1 MNARNIPNQNEKLLS
16 DVSAS
21 RRSFL
26 KTLGITT
33 AGLTTLGLTDSVET
47 SAQPLA
53 ELKALA
59 TAPSSFMD
67 EWFWLKVRMQFVLK
81 PDLIY
86 LNTGTEGAMPRIV
99 LNKMRD
105 YFRQFASFPYDA
117 IINDPCMGAGLSSE
131 IDALAAFFGADKEE
145 IVITT
150 NTIEGLGWVSNGLD
164 LAEGDEVLSTTQF
177 RPYSSCWQVLIDRK
191 KITLTEVELPIKP
204 SNKQEIIDLFEKAIT
219 PRTKVMTF
227 CHINYTNGLRMPV
240 KELCDLAKQ
249 HGIITLIDGA
259 HAPGMIT
266 FDLHEMGCDFYAG
279 SLHKWLCGPPGT
291 GILYLRKDMVQH
303 LWPTECEV
311 YTAGAGT
318 IINCD
323 KFNGRGQLITPAIA
337 TLLDA
342 MDLQNTIGRDTIQ
355 KRILALNKYCKERII
370 DEWGPEKLLS
380 PAADNEDLCTGLV
393 AFNPFETPYATQPN
407 NISAVYKAL
416 YAKKIAVRTIGY
428 KEKHAD
434 EKPISALRI
443 STHLY
448 NNYDQIDTAI
458 EEIKEIIK
466 TLQ

>member
-1 MNARNIPNQNEKLLS
+1 L
-16 DVSAS
+16 
-21 RRSFL
+21 
-26 KTLGITT
+26 
-33 AGLTTLGLTDSVET
+33 ET

-59 TAPSSFMD
+59 TAPGTFMD
-67 EWFWLKVRMQFVLK
+67 EWYWLKVRMQFVLK

-86 LNTGTEGAMPRIV
+86 LNTGTEGSMPRIV
-99 LNKMRD
+99 LKKMQD
-105 YFRQFASFPYDA
+105 YFKRFAAFPYDC
-117 IINDPCMGAGLSSE
+117 IINDPLLGSGLGQVCE
-131 IDALAAFFGADKEE
+131 NLANFLGADKDE
-145 IVITT
+145 IVITA
-150 NTIEGLGWVSNGLD
+150 NTTEGLGTVANGLD
-164 LAEGDEVLSTTQF
+164 LQEGDEVLSTTQF
-177 RPYSSCWQVLIDRK
+177 WPYSSCWYVLRDRK
-191 KITLTEVELPIKP
+191 KITLTELELPIKP
-204 SNKQEIIDLFEKAIT
+204 QTRQEIIDLFDQAIT
-219 PRTKVMTF
+219 PQTKVISF

-240 KELCDLAKQ
+240 KELCELAKQ
-249 HGIITLIDGA
+249 KGILTLIDGA
-259 HAPGMIT
+259 HSPGMID
-266 FDLHEMGCDFYAG
+266 FDLHDLGCDFYAG

-291 GILYLRKDMVQH
+291 GVLYIRQDMVDR
-303 LWPTECEV
+303 LWPTEIESYSKGPVMC
-311 YTAGAGT
+311 AH
-318 IINCD
+318 
-323 KFNGRGQLITPAIA
+323 FRGRGQQITPAIA
-337 TLLDA
+337 ALVDA
-342 MDLQNTIGRDTIQ
+342 IDLQNIIGKDKIQ
-355 KRILALNKYCKERII
+355 QRVLALNKYCKERII

-448 NNYDQIDTAI
+448 NSYEQIDTAI

>member
-1 MNARNIPNQNEKLLS
+1 MRPNQKNRQRDDS
-16 DVSAS
+16 TIDNS
-21 RRSFL
+21 RRGFL

-33 AGLTTLGLTDSVET
+33 AGLTTLGLTDGFT
-47 SAQPLA
+47 ATAQSQTG
-53 ELKALA
+53 LKALA
-59 TAPSSFMD
+59 GGPGNLMD
-67 EWFWLKVRMQFVLK
+67 EWYWLKVRMQFVLK

-99 LNKMRD
+99 LDKMRD
-105 YFRQFASFPYDA
+105 YFRQFAAFPYDA
-117 IINDPCMGAGLSSE
+117 IVNDPCLGAGLSRE
-131 IDALAAFFGADKEE
+131 IEALAAFFGADKEE

-150 NTIEGLGWVSNGLD
+150 NTTEGLGWVSNGLE

-240 KELCDLAKQ
+240 RELCDLARQK
-249 HGIITLIDGA
+249 GIITLVDGA
-259 HAPGMIT
+259 HAPGMLI
-266 FDLHEMGCDFYAG
+266 FDLHELGCDFYAG

-291 GILYLRKDMVQH
+291 GVLYLRKDMQH
-303 LWPTECEV
+303 LLWPTECET

-318 IINCD
+318 IINCE

-342 MDLQNTIGRDTIQ
+342 MDFQNTIGRDTIQ

-380 PAADNEDLCTGLV
+380 PAADNEELCTGLV

-407 NISAVYKAL
+407 KISAVYKAL
-416 YAKKIAVRTIGY
+416 YQKK
-428 KEKHAD
+428 
-434 EKPISALRI
+434 
-443 STHLY
+443 
-448 NNYDQIDTAI
+448 
-458 EEIKEIIK
+458 
-466 TLQ
+466 